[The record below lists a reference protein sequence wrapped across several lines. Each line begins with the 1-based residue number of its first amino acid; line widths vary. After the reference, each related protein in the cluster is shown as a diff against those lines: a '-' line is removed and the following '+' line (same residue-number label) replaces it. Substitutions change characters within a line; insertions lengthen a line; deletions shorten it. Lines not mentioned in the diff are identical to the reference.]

1 MQLNSPNLI
10 ILHIM
15 DYNVQEVATN
25 TLAQKTMG
33 IRICA
38 NREAEWNKIML
49 ALRTVDDGIVT

>member
-1 MQLNSPNLI
+1 
-10 ILHIM
+10 M

-38 NREAEWNKIML
+38 NRGAEWNKIML
-49 ALRTVDDGIVT
+49 ALRTVHDGIVI